1 MSRLMDD
8 MHVVAHTS
16 TFVASYAD
24 FFEGPGSGSI
34 VYTDVFNLAKYR
46 KVLFIIQLGAGA
58 TGTGVVTVESCDNV
72 TPDTPT
78 AIAFNYKAMTTSDT
92 WGTTTSQA
100 STGFTTATGADK
112 CYMVEVDASEL
123 SGTNHYVRLKITE
136 GTDSPCDGCVLTIL
150 GDPRYQDDV
159 PVTAIA

>member
-24 FFEGPGSGSI
+24 FFEGNGGSPT
-34 VYTDVFNLAKYR
+34 YTDVFNLAKYR

-58 TGTGVVTVESCDNV
+58 TGTGVVTVESCDDV
-72 TPDTPT
+72 TPSNTV
-78 AIAFNYKAMTTSDT
+78 AIAFNYKAMTTVDT
-92 WGTTTSQA
+92 WGTTTA
-100 STGFTTATGADK
+100 VANTGFTTAAGTNK

-136 GTDSPCDGCVLTIL
+136 DTDSPCDGCVLTIL
-150 GDPRYQDDV
+150 GASRYQDDV
-159 PVTAIA
+159 PVTAIV